1 MKQSTNFLQ
10 ESVVLAINFWP
21 VSMKQLN
28 IFVARINGVGDQ
40 YFASINVTVDQF
52 VASIYNTSDQFVVGI
67 IVYSIKTQSVNMKI
81 RNKAKSTFKARKKH

>member
-1 MKQSTNFLQ
+1 
-10 ESVVLAINFWP
+10 
-21 VSMKQLN
+21 MKQLN